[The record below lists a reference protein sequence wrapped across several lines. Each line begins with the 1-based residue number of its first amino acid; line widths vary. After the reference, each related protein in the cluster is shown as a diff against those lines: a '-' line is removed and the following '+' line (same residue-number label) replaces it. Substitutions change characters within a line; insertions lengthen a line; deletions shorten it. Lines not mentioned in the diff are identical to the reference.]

1 MHSDLSAAI
10 SIINNPD
17 FNQDHTLQ
25 LIDGII
31 AQRAASL
38 IYTEN
43 DMVIPFDINHASMTG
58 LIILRNRIVHDPELV
73 GGLSYFSV
81 NSLAGE
87 ITSAAIR
94 PSSVRL
100 LDIGI
105 EAAGIDDVQHYVDVL
120 SILKTQAD
128 NLSEHVFNTTTTPSS
143 EVHKSLI

>member
-1 MHSDLSAAI
+1 MRFSEQQTGTS
-10 SIINNPD
+10 
-17 FNQDHTLQ
+17 
-25 LIDGII
+25 
-31 AQRAASL
+31 
-38 IYTEN
+38 
-43 DMVIPFDINHASMTG
+43 G
-58 LIILRNRIVHDPELV
+58 LIILRNRIVHDPELI

-128 NLSEHVFNTTTTPSS
+128 N
-143 EVHKSLI
+143 